1 MQQHLASG
9 RLFDQH
15 VEREEQRSLHRLR
28 CMFGGSVEDCANCDY
43 ETCGHYVNMSA
54 QYYTQV
60 ACGFSSLGG
69 WSTQDFK

>member
-1 MQQHLASG
+1 MWNEKNNAACTGCDACSAAPW
-9 RLFDQH
+9 RT
-15 VEREEQRSLHRLR
+15 
-28 CMFGGSVEDCANCDY
+28 CANCDY

-60 ACGFSSLGG
+60 SCGFSSLGG